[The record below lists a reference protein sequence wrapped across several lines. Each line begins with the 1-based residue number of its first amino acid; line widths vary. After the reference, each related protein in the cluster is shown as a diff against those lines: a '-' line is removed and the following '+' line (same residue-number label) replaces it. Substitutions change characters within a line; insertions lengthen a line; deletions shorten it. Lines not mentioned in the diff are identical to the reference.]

1 MNAQKDRPM
10 KVMFVDD
17 EEGVRVSWNRYLSAH
32 GFDVTTVE
40 DGAKAISKLRA
51 EPVDVVVS
59 DLKMPGVDGVQLLEW
74 LHDRQPE
81 TRFILLTGYGNEAVE
96 RKVRELGAFDYLN
109 KPISPDT
116 LAAVVTAA
124 THLKLL
130 DPEPVV
136 QEEAAVAP
144 APVEEAIPAEEPV
157 LAETP
162 VRAKS
167 GWRRSLEILTGLI
180 VAPLLGLAF
189 VVFLPIIGFG
199 ALFWMLGESL
209 WETFKPAAT

>member
-40 DGAKAISKLRA
+40 DGAKAISRLRA

-136 QEEAAVAP
+136 HEEPAVETAVA
-144 APVEEAIPAEEPV
+144 EEAIPAEEPI

-209 WETFKPAAT
+209 WDTFKPAAT